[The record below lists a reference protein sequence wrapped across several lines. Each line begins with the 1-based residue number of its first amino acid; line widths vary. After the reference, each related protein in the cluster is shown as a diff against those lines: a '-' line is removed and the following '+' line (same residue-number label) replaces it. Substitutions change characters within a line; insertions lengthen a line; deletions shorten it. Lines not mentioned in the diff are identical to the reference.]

1 MAKGSLH
8 TQSQDWL
15 GTLPFLGIQDKSQ
28 CESLRRVYLSLGH
41 TPSLIAFESWKRR
54 GNADVTREGRP

>member
-1 MAKGSLH
+1 MAEGSLH

-28 CESLRRVYLSLGH
+28 CESLCRVYLSLGQ
-41 TPSLIAFESWKRR
+41 TPSLIAFEILK
-54 GNADVTREGRP
+54 T